1 MSIESIVSGFR
12 ELSAAE
18 KIRLVQ
24 EFWDE
29 IAEEVGRSALTGSQ
43 RQLLDERQADE
54 ERNSGDVELGEGER
68 RHFP

>member
-12 ELSAAE
+12 ELSADE

-29 IAEEVGRSALTGSQ
+29 IAKGDSLNTPRTFVSTMARSSTGEI
-43 RQLLDERQADE
+43 R
-54 ERNSGDVELGEGER
+54 
-68 RHFP
+68 